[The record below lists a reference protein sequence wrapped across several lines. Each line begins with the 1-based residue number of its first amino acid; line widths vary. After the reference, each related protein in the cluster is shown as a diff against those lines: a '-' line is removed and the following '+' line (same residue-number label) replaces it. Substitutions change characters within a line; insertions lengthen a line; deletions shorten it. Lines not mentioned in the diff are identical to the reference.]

1 MHCSYRDHP
10 RRFNRRR
17 AVVQNR
23 VLIYSTSGRAYV
35 ISGTNASAN
44 AMMNKREL
52 MARDVGYIRDVNAS
66 LRSVR
71 FGI

>member
-10 RRFNRRR
+10 RRFNRGR
-17 AVVQNR
+17 AVVQDL
-23 VLIYSTSGRAYV
+23 VLIYSISGRAYV

-44 AMMNKREL
+44 AMIDKREL
-52 MARDVGYIRDVNAS
+52 MARDVGYIGDVNAR

>member
-1 MHCSYRDHP
+1 MQDL
-10 RRFNRRR
+10 
-17 AVVQNR
+17 
-23 VLIYSTSGRAYV
+23 VLIYSISGWAYV

-44 AMMNKREL
+44 AMIDKREL
-52 MARDVGYIRDVNAS
+52 MARDVGYIGDVNAR

>member
-1 MHCSYRDHP
+1 M
-10 RRFNRRR
+10 
-17 AVVQNR
+17 
-23 VLIYSTSGRAYV
+23 